1 MAQAIDPTLVVGGPT
16 AVVTSP
22 LVLLALLSAAHFLV
36 DIVAATTNPLWPALE
51 QNLSL
56 ERGGLLWVY
65 VCWSLATS
73 VSQLLFGLWA
83 DRRPSRWLI
92 WCGPLVAILCISCI
106 GLVNSASSLALLF
119 LIGGLGVAA
128 FHPEAAATSGG
139 LMPAQRSRAMA
150 IFALCGY
157 LGQSVGPFYGGAM
170 TDALGLPGLMWGIV
184 WGLPLILLLWLG
196 LRSVPASA
204 APVSVRVSE
213 PASGS
218 LPITTIV
225 LLLAVGALRIMP
237 ALGVPLA
244 LAYILEATSTSNA
257 VIGAVQSA
265 FMAGIGIGSMA
276 CATLLKHHW
285 EWTTLWVFPL
295 LAAPLLAI
303 LGLVSGWNLVALV
316 GTCGVLLG
324 VTMPVYISYGQ
335 QLLPHGQ
342 RVASS
347 ITMGVS
353 WGIGGAFVAS
363 AMSIFNAFD
372 SLASIF
378 LFFAGAAVAS
388 SFLCRWLPRS
398 GSHGGPR
405 GNELEETDRQ

>member
-1 MAQAIDPTLVVGGPT
+1 VATN
-16 AVVTSP
+16 P
-22 LVLLALLSAAHFLV
+22 LILLGLLSAAHFLV
-36 DIVAATTNPLWPALE
+36 DVVAGTTNPIWPALE
-51 QNLSL
+51 QHLSL
-56 ERGGLLWVY
+56 DRGGLLWVY

-92 WCGPLVAILCISCI
+92 WAGPLVAILCISCV
-106 GLVNSASSLALLF
+106 GLATSPWSLALLF
-119 LIGGLGVAA
+119 VVGGLGVAA
-128 FHPEAAATSGG
+128 FHPEAAATSGA
-139 LMPAQRSRAMA
+139 LLPAQRSRAMA

-157 LGQSVGPFYGGAM
+157 LGQSVGPYYSGAV
-170 TDALGLPGLMWGIV
+170 TDALGLKGLTWGIV
-184 WGLPLILLLWLG
+184 WGLPLLLLLCLG
-196 LRSVPASA
+196 LRNSPAA
-204 APVSVRVSE
+204 ACSIQPQRAVKS
-213 PASGS
+213 PGA
-218 LPITTIV
+218 LPLGIFS

-244 LAYILEATSTSNA
+244 LAYLLEATSASNA

-265 FMAGIGIGSMA
+265 FMAGIGVGSMA
-276 CATLLKHHW
+276 CAALLQDRW
-285 EWTTLWVFPL
+285 ERPALWVFPL

-303 LGLVSGWNLVALV
+303 LGLVTGWTLVALV

-353 WGIGGAFVAS
+353 WGIGGGGVAL
-363 AMSIFNAFD
+363 AMSVLTALD
-372 SLASIF
+372 SLGSIF
-378 LFFAGAAVAS
+378 LFFAAAAVAS
-388 SFLCRWLPRS
+388 SLLCHWLPYSDRS
-398 GSHGGPR
+398 THS
-405 GNELEETDRQ
+405 

>member
-1 MAQAIDPTLVVGGPT
+1 M
-16 AVVTSP
+16 
-22 LVLLALLSAAHFLV
+22 LSAAHFLV
-36 DIVAATTNPLWPALE
+36 DIVAGTTNPIWPALE
-51 QNLSL
+51 QHLTL

-92 WCGPLVAILCISCI
+92 WAGPLVAILCISCV
-106 GLVNSASSLALLF
+106 GLASSAWSLAILF
-119 LIGGLGVAA
+119 VVGGLGVAA
-128 FHPEAAATSGG
+128 FHPEAAATAGA
-139 LMPAQRSRAMA
+139 LLPAQRSRAMA

-157 LGQSVGPFYGGAM
+157 LGQSVGPYYSGAV
-170 TDALGLPGLMWGIV
+170 TDALGLRGLTWGIV
-184 WGLPLILLLWLG
+184 WGLPLLLLLWLG
-196 LRSVPASA
+196 LRSSSVPA
-204 APVSVRVSE
+204 APPQPRVSGT
-213 PASGS
+213 PSAPLQLSII
-218 LPITTIV
+218 L

-244 LAYILEATSTSNA
+244 LAYLLEATSASNA

-276 CATLLKHHW
+276 CAALLKARW
-285 EWTTLWVFPL
+285 ERTALWVFPL

-303 LGLVSGWNLVALV
+303 LGLASGWTLVALV
-316 GTCGVLLG
+316 ATCGVLLG

-353 WGIGGAFVAS
+353 WGIGGGGVAL
-363 AMSIFNAFD
+363 AMSVFNAFD

-378 LFFAGAAVAS
+378 LFFAVAAVIS
-388 SFLCRWLPRS
+388 SSLCNWLPHS
-398 GSHGGPR
+398 K
-405 GNELEETDRQ
+405 